1 MVEDF
6 LLPLT
11 VNGETCTNIAD
22 VRKAYKMPGRH
33 AARERL
39 VMDNIRT
46 VAHKYK
52 WLDDKSRYARY
63 TTYKFRKEE
72 AEKAKDYLN
81 AIIEECN
88 N

>member
-1 MVEDF
+1 
-6 LLPLT
+6 
-11 VNGETCTNIAD
+11 
-22 VRKAYKMPGRH
+22 
-33 AARERL
+33 
-39 VMDNIRT
+39 MDNMRT